1 MSVALVQHGGV
12 AEASGTNPSTS
23 LGSTPT
29 VDNYLIAV
37 IATNGLTPT
46 LALTNNAGQS
56 WTNVYQQNNVGG
68 TNRNSVAVFITKVGA
83 SPSRTVSGTVSP
95 SQMTTLIVAEF
106 SGITD
111 GSFDVASSSASTGIN
126 QKDSGSV
133 TTTNADDLLIGCSW
147 VTESSFARTWT
158 EPSGWAEVTN
168 IAVASR
174 VALDFAWQEVSSTG
188 SYSYPGSTLSAN
200 SNIGSLVIAF
210 KVGGGPTTYTTTLTA
225 TQAQSAALANLVGWI
240 RSLTQAQAATL
251 AVQLAFLRSLTATQA
266 QSVVKKLFGRL
277 FPGLPAI
284 AQGQSATVDAHIP
297 LFQKVLSATQAS
309 SAVIARA
316 VSVVKSLTQPQAA
329 TLKRYVSSTR
339 SATQPST
346 ATLSLIKVK
355 LLTLTTSGQ
364 AQVAK
369 IVRQASKILK
379 PTQAQSATAGRAGAR
394 TLSALQ
400 ASSPKAVRAIS
411 ETKSATQGQTATVVT
426 VRIHLLSLITSGQ
439 AQVASLV
446 RQAGRVLKLTQAQ
459 SAVKALFASK
469 SLPSSQ
475 AQTATLDA
483 HLPAIQKALSATQ
496 SQTAKIARA
505 AFAVRAATQAQ
516 TASFKRSVTKTLALT
531 QAQSVVKK
539 LFGRLFPGL
548 PAIAQ
553 GQSATV
559 TPHQAAVLTLTIAV
573 SAVTRAMMWFHRGV
587 KIVAAAVTS
596 LGSGSSAATTALGSP
611 AAASPGSVAP
621 SAAAPTSVTAVSA
634 TPTTLTIVPDE
645 YA

>member
-284 AQGQSATVDAHIP
+284 AQGQSATV
-297 LFQKVLSATQAS
+297 
-309 SAVIARA
+309 
-316 VSVVKSLTQPQAA
+316 
-329 TLKRYVSSTR
+329 
-339 SATQPST
+339 
-346 ATLSLIKVK
+346 
-355 LLTLTTSGQ
+355 
-364 AQVAK
+364 
-369 IVRQASKILK
+369 
-379 PTQAQSATAGRAGAR
+379 
-394 TLSALQ
+394 
-400 ASSPKAVRAIS
+400 
-411 ETKSATQGQTATVVT
+411 
-426 VRIHLLSLITSGQ
+426 
-439 AQVASLV
+439 
-446 RQAGRVLKLTQAQ
+446 
-459 SAVKALFASK
+459 
-469 SLPSSQ
+469 
-475 AQTATLDA
+475 
-483 HLPAIQKALSATQ
+483 
-496 SQTAKIARA
+496 
-505 AFAVRAATQAQ
+505 
-516 TASFKRSVTKTLALT
+516 
-531 QAQSVVKK
+531 
-539 LFGRLFPGL
+539 
-548 PAIAQ
+548 
-553 GQSATV
+553 